1 MRSPSGHSVN
11 RPGQPWPLSS
21 PHITLARIMW
31 RVTWWRWRDIINV
44 NPPRPPCGSQGSD
57 LQINRLSG
65 LDNNGATGILVK
77 NLPVNVE
84 IWKRKEGILFVFI
97 ELFLTMIQVG
107 PVLVSE
113 EKTVAKLAA
122 PVHSFAAISD
132 ASKKSNWPSYTEV
145 SAHSESF
152 S

>member
-1 MRSPSGHSVN
+1 MSTLPDLREGAK
-11 RPGQPWPLSS
+11 GQ
-21 PHITLARIMW
+21 I
-31 RVTWWRWRDIINV
+31 
-44 NPPRPPCGSQGSD
+44 CK
-57 LQINRLSG
+57 INRLSG

-132 ASKKSNWPSYTEV
+132 ASKKSNWPSYWSVCTFREFFIKLHHNQNWRDPDV
-145 SAHSESF
+145 LIRALLLIIITTIFMEWLLKYIHIKSN
-152 S
+152 